1 MNILNVLNKYDPNSA
16 KPVLSPMKRSV
27 MRFRNLRDSNSTRLP
42 RPNTGI
48 MLVPHP
54 DWEPDMKGATD
65 QHLSHAT
72 VQLQRVRPE
81 KNERRFYAMTAA
93 LDLFGEAILIRN
105 WGRIGTGGR
114 LRRDLCADL
123 NAAGE
128 ALNDLARQKRQRGYV
143 EFSP

>member
-1 MNILNVLNKYDPNSA
+1 
-16 KPVLSPMKRSV
+16 
-27 MRFRNLRDSNSTRLP
+27 
-42 RPNTGI
+42 
-48 MLVPHP
+48 
-54 DWEPDMKGATD
+54 MKGATD
-65 QHLSHAT
+65 QHLGQAT
-72 VQLQRVRPE
+72 MQLQRVRPE

-114 LRRDLCADL
+114 LRRDLCTDL

>member
-1 MNILNVLNKYDPNSA
+1 
-16 KPVLSPMKRSV
+16 
-27 MRFRNLRDSNSTRLP
+27 
-42 RPNTGI
+42 

-65 QHLSHAT
+65 QHLDHPT

-114 LRRDLCADL
+114 LRRDLCTDL

>member
-1 MNILNVLNKYDPNSA
+1 
-16 KPVLSPMKRSV
+16 
-27 MRFRNLRDSNSTRLP
+27 
-42 RPNTGI
+42 
-48 MLVPHP
+48 
-54 DWEPDMKGATD
+54 MKGATD
-65 QHLSHAT
+65 QHLDHPT
-72 VQLQRVRPE
+72 VQLQRVRSE

-114 LRRDLCADL
+114 VRRDLCTDL

-128 ALNDLARQKRQRGYV
+128 ALKDLARQKRQRGYV

>member
-1 MNILNVLNKYDPNSA
+1 
-16 KPVLSPMKRSV
+16 
-27 MRFRNLRDSNSTRLP
+27 
-42 RPNTGI
+42 

-114 LRRDLCADL
+114 LRRDLCTDL